1 MKNNLNYNLN
11 IINNEENNKEITLI
25 FILSGSVKDLYLDI
39 EETFFCK
46 DIITQLYH
54 KYLWLKDIEIID
66 YTSNGIKI
74 KVNKTSF
81 ILKYFNNIE

>member
-54 KYLWLKDIEIID
+54 KYL
-66 YTSNGIKI
+66 
-74 KVNKTSF
+74 
-81 ILKYFNNIE
+81 